1 MRASATPMRNG
12 DRCPHRRDEGHY
24 CLNADRGVDEDRQN
38 AVRRVRVVSFPAVRR
53 RGCCPD
59 EDQASGPVLEPMHQ
73 VSVRAL
79 EQQASE
85 PLDEPFP
92 AVRRRGCCQD
102 EDPKKI

>member
-1 MRASATPMRNG
+1 MRNG

-38 AVRRVRVVSFPAVRR
+38 AVRRVRVVSFPAVRSM
-53 RGCCPD
+53 GCYPD
-59 EDQASGPVLEPMHQ
+59 EGQASGPVLEPMHH

-79 EQQASE
+79 EQQVSE

-92 AVRRRGCCQD
+92 AVRRRGCCPD

>member
-1 MRASATPMRNG
+1 M
-12 DRCPHRRDEGHY
+12 
-24 CLNADRGVDEDRQN
+24 
-38 AVRRVRVVSFPAVRR
+38 
-53 RGCCPD
+53 
-59 EDQASGPVLEPMHQ
+59 EPMHR

-92 AVRRRGCCQD
+92 AVRRRGCCPDEGQASGPVLEPMHQVSVRALEQQASVPLDEPFPAVRRRGCYPD